1 VIPIKNI
8 GIFGY
13 HISKSIVMVGTINF
27 VLRSQKTLKSGLV
40 PVYLTYSIHR
50 ARIFYSVDAAVY
62 PGNWDEGKRRACYL
76 TNAEAKERGIT
87 KDQLLMKSEVDAI
100 NDTIQQVIMKIDAI
114 EKKFGANDIAFSSE
128 MVINELKGKQS
139 AVTKKEER
147 KGLVFDWMDKY
158 ITEHETI
165 REKGSLS
172 VYNSVKN
179 HLKAYQDET
188 SHKVTFESIDNKFF
202 QSFQRFLVKRTKK
215 DKAGNVSPMLNNT
228 TIAKALST
236 LKTFLG
242 YAKDSGIEI
251 SDSYRDFTIKKEKL
265 EVIALTQE
273 EFDSLLK
280 MDLSKNERLDK
291 VRDLFV
297 FSCSTGFRHSD
308 VAQLKREHINEDEIK
323 LTVKK
328 TKTSLMVPLNV
339 ISAGILDKYK
349 NQHKPLPV
357 ASNQFLNRELKSLC
371 KSAGIDQ
378 PIEIVRFHG
387 AKRVAVTYPKYEL
400 IHFHTGRKTFCT
412 LSLEKGMAAQDVMAI
427 SGHTDYKSFARYVNV
442 TEKRKKVVMLKA
454 WGEVPLMKV
463 V

>member
-1 VIPIKNI
+1 
-8 GIFGY
+8 
-13 HISKSIVMVGTINF
+13 MVGTINF

-50 ARIFYSVDAAVY
+50 ARIFYSIDGAVY
-62 PGNWDEGKRRACYL
+62 PGNWDEDKRRARYL
-76 TNAEAKERGIT
+76 SDKEAKTMGFQ
-87 KDQLLMKSEVDAI
+87 KDQLLMKSEVDEI
-100 NDTIQQVIMKIDAI
+100 NDTIQQVIMKIEAI
-114 EKKFGANDIAFSSE
+114 EKRFEANGIAFSSE
-128 MVINELKGKQS
+128 MVINQLKGKQG
-139 AVTKKEER
+139 AVTKKEEK

-158 ITEHETI
+158 ISEHETI
-165 REKGSLS
+165 REKGSLA
-172 VYNSVKN
+172 VYKSVKN

-188 SHKVTFESIDNKFF
+188 KHKVTFETIDNNFF
-202 QSFQRFLVKRTKK
+202 KSFQKFLVKRTKA

-242 YAKDSGIEI
+242 YARESGIEV
-251 SDSYRDFTIKKEKL
+251 SDSYRDFTIKREKL

-273 EFDSLLK
+273 EFDSLLYL
-280 MDLSKNERLDK
+280 DLSANKRLDK
-291 VRDLFV
+291 VRDLFC
-297 FSCSTGFRHSD
+297 FSCATGFRHSD
-308 VAQLKREHINEDEIK
+308 VAQIKREHIIDDEIK

-328 TKTSLMVPLNV
+328 TKTALMVPLNS

-349 NQHKPLPV
+349 DLHRPLPV
-357 ASNQFLNRELKSLC
+357 GSNQYLNRELKTLC
-371 KSAGIDQ
+371 KLAGIDQ

-387 AKRVAVTYPKYEL
+387 AKRVAVTFPKYDL

-454 WGEVPLMKV
+454 WGEVPIMKV